1 VFDRTGRRAEIVC
14 AAFQQ
19 IATVG
24 FEGLR
29 LRQIA
34 AEVGVDQSTLHHHF
48 PTKQHIV
55 AAVAEYAISQFA
67 STPPADTLRGFLDH
81 LRTIALTRPEVFL
94 VTVELQ
100 LRARRDPEVRAVIA
114 RHATVYRDWLRH
126 LLGDTGTPGAV
137 ALVIAVVNGVQMHPD
152 TATAAFDQLIS
163 LFEE

>member
-1 VFDRTGRRAEIVC
+1 MFDRTSRCAEIVH

-19 IATVG
+19 IAAVG

-34 AEVGVDQSTLHHHF
+34 AEVGVDQSTLHHYF

-55 AAVAEYAISQFA
+55 AAVTDYAISQFA
-67 STPPADTLRGFLDH
+67 STPPAHTLRVYLDH
-81 LRTIALTRPEVFL
+81 MRTIALTRPEVFV

-114 RHATVYRDWLRH
+114 RHETVYRAWLSD
-126 LLGDTGTPGAV
+126 LLGEAGTSGAV
-137 ALVIAVVNGVQMHPD
+137 ELVIAVVNGVQLNPD
-152 TATAAFDQLIS
+152 TATAAFDQLTT
-163 LFEE
+163 LFDE